1 MGKGVAL
8 NSAVSV
14 FKTNMI
20 SERKNFLSKKGL
32 EKIQK
37 ELEKLRSERLF
48 RIKGDAPKSFRFGD
62 IDPEYLMFQEEVRRI
77 EKKINELEDI
87 LENHEII
94 KAPEKGDRN
103 KVYLGAR
110 VLVDMDG
117 AVDEFVIVGTIESD
131 PANKMISD
139 ESPMGQVLLG
149 KRTGDQVEVKTPMV
163 TQICKIV
170 KISYESN

>member
-1 MGKGVAL
+1 MIFLDKSIEKNLDLGKGVAL

-77 EKKINELEDI
+77 EKKINHLYLLMLKNGDKKLVLKSWMCYI
-87 LENHEII
+87 VNKLNEII
-94 KAPEKGDRN
+94 FN
-103 KVYLGAR
+103 
-110 VLVDMDG
+110 
-117 AVDEFVIVGTIESD
+117 
-131 PANKMISD
+131 
-139 ESPMGQVLLG
+139 
-149 KRTGDQVEVKTPMV
+149 
-163 TQICKIV
+163 
-170 KISYESN
+170 